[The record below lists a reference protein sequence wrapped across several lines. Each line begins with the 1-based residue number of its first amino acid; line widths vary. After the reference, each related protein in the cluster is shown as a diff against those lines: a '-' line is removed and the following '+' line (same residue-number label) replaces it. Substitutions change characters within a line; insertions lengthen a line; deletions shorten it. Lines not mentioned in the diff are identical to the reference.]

1 VVTVFFNQKGNKMA
15 TPFPN
20 PEQKTLLFNMLKVLG
35 GHRVIVNFAGGGDSG
50 DIDAALLLDQY
61 EKEIDCTGI
70 TIEWTKRISSARFNQ
85 AGVGGYGRNK
95 ADPGAGCVA

>member
-1 VVTVFFNQKGNKMA
+1 MA

-50 DIDAALLLDQY
+50 EY
-61 EKEIDCTGI
+61 RRGPV
-70 TIEWTKRISSARFNQ
+70 ARP
-85 AGVGGYGRNK
+85 V
-95 ADPGAGCVA
+95 